1 MQLRHVLAAGAIAT
15 LLAGPAFALQE
26 ARGAPPPPPAHGN
39 MGAPSAATDSSAAP
53 SFDELDK
60 DHKGSLG
67 RSDIPKNVEALKQLR
82 AHFGEADQDHN
93 GRLSPAEYNTY
104 VGASKVPGAD
114 QHR

>member
-26 ARGAPPPPPAHGN
+26 A
-39 MGAPSAATDSSAAP
+39 PSAAGNSSSAP

-67 RSDIPKNVEALKQLR
+67 RSDIPKDVEALKQLR
-82 AHFGEADQDHN
+82 AHFGEAEI
-93 GRLSPAEYNTY
+93 GRAH
-104 VGASKVPGAD
+104 V
-114 QHR
+114 

>member
-26 ARGAPPPPPAHGN
+26 ARGAP
-39 MGAPSAATDSSAAP
+39 SAASDSSTAP

-60 DHKGSLG
+60 DHKGSISRG
-67 RSDIPKNVEALKQLR
+67 DIPKDVESLKQLR

>member
-15 LLAGPAFALQE
+15 LLAGPAFALHA
-26 ARGAPPPPPAHGN
+26 AR
-39 MGAPSAATDSSAAP
+39 GAPSAAGDPGSAP

-67 RSDIPKNVEALKQLR
+67 RSDIPKDVEALKQLR

>member
-1 MQLRHVLAAGAIAT
+1 MQLRHVLAAGAIV
-15 LLAGPAFALQE
+15 LLAGPAFALQ
-26 ARGAPPPPPAHGN
+26 AAPQA
-39 MGAPSAATDSSAAP
+39 APSAASDSSAAP

-67 RSDIPKNVEALKQLR
+67 RSDIPKDVESLKQLR

-104 VGASKVPGAD
+104 VGSNKMPGTD
-114 QHR
+114 QHH

>member
-15 LLAGPAFALQE
+15 LLAGPAFALQ
-26 ARGAPPPPPAHGN
+26 AAAPQG
-39 MGAPSAATDSSAAP
+39 SSSDSGGAP

-67 RSDIPKNVEALKQLR
+67 RSDIPKDVEALKQLR

>member
-1 MQLRHVLAAGAIAT
+1 MQLRHVLAASAIA

-26 ARGAPPPPPAHGN
+26 APRGAIPPSPTQGN
-39 MGAPSAATDSSAAP
+39 MGAQSASSDSSAAP

-60 DHKGSLG
+60 NHKGSLG
-67 RSDIPKNVEALKQLR
+67 RSDIPKDVEALKQLR

-104 VGASKVPGAD
+104 IAAKPPGAD
-114 QHR
+114 HH